1 MQSKISALASVCE
14 SYRRQIALGLNQD
27 PRAANKARAILRKL
41 LGNIELR
48 PGPDKSLRAEYQI
61 CPAALLKA
69 GTAGAGMIG
78 SGGAFAK
85 ILDLYAEPFPLIC
98 NGENAILS

>member
-48 PGPDKSLRAEYQI
+48 PGPDKSLWAEYEV

-69 GTAGAGMIG
+69 GTAGASTDG
-78 SGGAFAK
+78 SGGRIWSF
-85 ILDLYAEPFPLIC
+85 YAYHQNPYYGLTP
-98 NGENAILS
+98 